1 MVAPRTRPVQGCIL
15 GRSHHLSLL
24 LCFSKEREAE
34 PTHG

>member
-1 MVAPRTRPVQGCIL
+1 MVAPRTHPVGGFVL
-15 GRSHHLSLL
+15 ARSYHLSLL